1 MTTAMRGT
9 AQQRLGTAMKSNA
22 AVGYKSKPVNA
33 DGKSTASGPAPQLES
48 KKEKSEEENFKEMEE
63 EVHRLLETSADAK
76 VTKKF
81 NEALTKAKEAAAK
94 EKKIRQLREQNNSL
108 DQVNIDLTFYVFY
121 NLANMYHA
129 NGLHQEALNSY
140 TIILKNK
147 QYPQASRLRV
157 NMGNI
162 YFEQGKFDQ
171 SIKMYNMALDS
182 TMQ

>member
-1 MTTAMRGT
+1 
-9 AQQRLGTAMKSNA
+9 MKSNA
-22 AVGYKSKPVNA
+22 SAGFKSKPQTDPRNQ
-33 DGKSTASGPAPQLES
+33 GSSSKPIEE

-63 EVHRLLETSADAK
+63 EVHRLLEDSAKCK
-76 VTKKF
+76 VERKLT
-81 NEALTKAKEAAAK
+81 EALTKAKEAASK
-94 EKKIRQLREQNNSL
+94 EKKIRQLRENAGTL

-129 NGLHQEALNSY
+129 NGLHQESLNSY

-162 YFEQGKFDQ
+162 YFE
-171 SIKMYNMALDS
+171 
-182 TMQ
+182 